1 MGNRH
6 AFIYAVC
13 LALLGVTLSHM
24 FLCFSVRISIVK
36 NSHVSIVI
44 NDNIRVMVLLHR
56 VWKKHPVNVDF
67 LGVYIDNDNQYSSL
81 VHGLIG
87 TTIVNSFQTMKRTLK
102 PILKLLRRVSDV
114 FCRHL

>member
-1 MGNRH
+1 MGNRS
-6 AFIYAVC
+6 AFTYGIC
-13 LALLGVTLSHM
+13 LARLGIILSHM

-44 NDNIRVMVLLHR
+44 NDNIRVMALLHR

-67 LGVYIDNDNQYSSL
+67 LGVYIDSDNQYSPL

-87 TTIVNSFQTMKRTLK
+87 TTLWCERLSDLTGFGVWCN
-102 PILKLLRRVSDV
+102 VSYV
-114 FCRHL
+114 LV